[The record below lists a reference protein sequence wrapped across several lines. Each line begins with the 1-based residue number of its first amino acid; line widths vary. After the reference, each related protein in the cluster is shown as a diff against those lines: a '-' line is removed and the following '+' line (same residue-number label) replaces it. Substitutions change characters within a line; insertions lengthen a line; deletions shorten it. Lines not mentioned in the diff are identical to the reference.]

1 MNETLRPIRVLVAD
15 DHGLIREAIRLA
27 LGPERDIE
35 IVGEAERGDEVLVR
49 VRESRPNL
57 LLLDIKMPGLD
68 GLEVLDRV
76 RAEYPNLK
84 TAMLSAID
92 EPQVAEQALH
102 RGAVAYLGKRID
114 PAALASTIRQIMD
127 GQISME
133 TFGLARKTVEGSG
146 PDPGLSPRESEIL
159 KRVAAGR
166 SNREIAKELWLSEH
180 TVKYHLTNVYRKLG
194 VSGRT
199 DAARYAF
206 EHAIADRFSA

>member
-92 EPQVAEQALH
+92 DPQVAEQALQ

-114 PAALASTIRQIMD
+114 PAALASTIRQITD

-133 TFGLARKTVEGSG
+133 TFGLARKTIAGSG
-146 PDPGLSPRESEIL
+146 PDPGLSPREAEIL

-166 SNREIAKELWLSEH
+166 SNREIARELWLSEH
-180 TVKYHLTNVYRKLG
+180 TVKYHLHRCGAVRVRARDRRQVLRLARRIRTLG
-194 VSGRT
+194 
-199 DAARYAF
+199 
-206 EHAIADRFSA
+206 

>member
-1 MNETLRPIRVLVAD
+1 MNEKLRPIRVLVAD

-27 LGPERDIE
+27 LEAEPDIDV
-35 IVGEAERGDEVLVR
+35 VGEAERGDEVLAR

-68 GLEVLDRV
+68 GLDVLARV
-76 RAEYPNLK
+76 RAECPHVK

-92 EPQVAEQALH
+92 EPQIAEQALQG
-102 RGAVAYLGKRID
+102 GAVAYLGKRVD
-114 PAALASTIRQIMD
+114 PAALAPTIRQIMD
-127 GQISME
+127 GQISMG
-133 TFGLARKTVEGSG
+133 TFGLARKGPNGS
-146 PDPGLSPRESEIL
+146 DAESGLSARETEIL

-166 SNREIAKELWLSEH
+166 SNRQIAKELWLSEH

-199 DAARYAF
+199 DAAGYAF
-206 EHAIADRFSA
+206 EHGIADRFSA

>member
-1 MNETLRPIRVLVAD
+1 MNETLRHIRVLVAD

-27 LGPERDIE
+27 LAAEPDIT
-35 IVGEAERGDEVLVR
+35 IVAEAECGDEVLKR
-49 VRESRPNL
+49 VRESQPNL
-57 LLLDIKMPGLD
+57 LILDVKMPGLD

-76 RAEYPNLK
+76 RVQYPNLK

-92 EPQVAEQALH
+92 EPRVAEQALQ

-127 GQISME
+127 GEISME
-133 TFGLARKTVEGSG
+133 TFGLARTATGGSG
-146 PDPGLSPRESEIL
+146 PDPGLSPRETEIL

>member
-1 MNETLRPIRVLVAD
+1 MNETLRLIRVLVAD

-49 VRESRPNL
+49 VRESRPHL

-68 GLEVLDRV
+68 GLEVLDRA
-76 RAEYPNLK
+76 RAEYPSLK
-84 TAMLSAID
+84 IAMLSAID

-127 GQISME
+127 GEISME
-133 TFGLARKTVEGSG
+133 TFGLARKTDGSG

>member
-1 MNETLRPIRVLVAD
+1 MNEAERTIRVLVAD

-27 LGPERDIE
+27 LDAESDLG
-35 IVGEAERGDEVLVR
+35 IVGEAERGDEVIQR
-49 VRESRPNL
+49 VRESRPDV
-57 LLLDIKMPGLD
+57 LLLDIKMPGVD
-68 GLEVLDRV
+68 GLDVLDRL
-76 RAEYPNLK
+76 RTEFPQLK

-92 EPQVAEQALH
+92 EPEVAEQALQ

-127 GQISME
+127 GRISME
-133 TFGLARKTVEGSG
+133 TFGLAGKPKTGSG
-146 PDPGLSPRESEIL
+146 VDPGLSPRETQIL

-166 SNREIAKELWLSEH
+166 SNRAIAQELWLSEH

>member
-27 LGPERDIE
+27 LAPERDIS
-35 IVGEAERGDEVLVR
+35 IVAEVERGDEVMRRIL
-49 VRESRPNL
+49 ESRPNL
-57 LLLDIKMPGLD
+57 LILDVKMPGLD
-68 GLEVLDRV
+68 GLEVLDLV
-76 RAEYPNLK
+76 RAEYPGLK
-84 TAMLSAID
+84 TAMLSAVD
-92 EPQVAEQALH
+92 DPQVAEQALQ

-114 PAALASTIRQIMD
+114 PAALASTLRQIMS
-127 GQISME
+127 GEISMQ
-133 TFGLARKTVEGSG
+133 TFGLSHKPAAGAG
-146 PDPGLSPRESEIL
+146 PDAGLSRRETEIL

-166 SNREIAKELWLSEH
+166 SNREIAQELWLSEH

-199 DAARYAF
+199 DAARYAY

>member
-1 MNETLRPIRVLVAD
+1 MNETLRLIRVLVAD

-49 VRESRPNL
+49 VRESRPHL

-76 RAEYPNLK
+76 RTEHPNLK
-84 TAMLSAID
+84 IAMLSAID

-133 TFGLARKTVEGSG
+133 TFGLARKTDGLG

>member
-49 VRESRPNL
+49 VRETRPTL

-76 RAEYPNLK
+76 RAECPKLK

-114 PAALASTIRQIMD
+114 PAALASTIRQIMN
-127 GQISME
+127 GEISME
-133 TFGLARKTVEGSG
+133 TFGLARKTTGSG
-146 PDPGLSPRESEIL
+146 PDPGLSLREAEIL

-166 SNREIAKELWLSEH
+166 SNREIAGELWLSEH

>member
-1 MNETLRPIRVLVAD
+1 MNKTLRPIRVLVAD

-27 LGPERDIE
+27 LGHEPDIE

-49 VRESRPNL
+49 VRESQPNL

-92 EPQVAEQALH
+92 EPQVAEQALQ

-133 TFGLARKTVEGSG
+133 TFGLAHKTGGGSG
-146 PDPGLSPRESEIL
+146 PDPGLSPREAEIL

>member
-1 MNETLRPIRVLVAD
+1 MNETLRLIRVLVAD

-49 VRESRPNL
+49 VRESRPHL

-76 RAEYPNLK
+76 RAEHPNLK
-84 TAMLSAID
+84 IAMLSAID

-133 TFGLARKTVEGSG
+133 TFGLARKTDGLG

>member
-1 MNETLRPIRVLVAD
+1 MNETLRPIRVLVCD

-35 IVGEAERGDEVLVR
+35 I
-49 VRESRPNL
+49 
-57 LLLDIKMPGLD
+57 
-68 GLEVLDRV
+68 LDRV
-76 RAEYPNLK
+76 RAQYPNLK

-133 TFGLARKTVEGSG
+133 TFGLARKTTGSG
-146 PDPGLSPRESEIL
+146 PDPG
-159 KRVAAGR
+159 
-166 SNREIAKELWLSEH
+166 
-180 TVKYHLTNVYRKLG
+180 
-194 VSGRT
+194 
-199 DAARYAF
+199 
-206 EHAIADRFSA
+206 

>member
-1 MNETLRPIRVLVAD
+1 MTETARTIRVLVAD

-27 LGPERDIE
+27 LDPEHDIG
-35 IVGEAERGDEVLVR
+35 IVGEAERGDEVLQR
-49 VRESRPNL
+49 VRESRPDV
-57 LLLDIKMPGLD
+57 LLLDIKMPGVD
-68 GLEVLDRV
+68 GLEVLDRL
-76 RAEYPNLK
+76 RAEFPQLK

-92 EPQVAEQALH
+92 EPEVAEQALQ

-114 PAALASTIRQIMD
+114 PAALASTVRQIMA
-127 GQISME
+127 GKISME
-133 TFGLARKTVEGSG
+133 TFGLAGKAKPGSG
-146 PDPGLSPRESEIL
+146 VDPGLSPRETQIL

-166 SNREIAKELWLSEH
+166 SNRAIAQELWLSEH

>member
-1 MNETLRPIRVLVAD
+1 MNETLRLIRVLVAD

-49 VRESRPNL
+49 VRESRPHL

-68 GLEVLDRV
+68 GLEVLDRA
-76 RAEYPNLK
+76 RAEYPSLK
-84 TAMLSAID
+84 IAMLSAID

-114 PAALASTIRQIMD
+114 PSALASTIRQIMD
-127 GQISME
+127 GEISME
-133 TFGLARKTVEGSG
+133 TFGLARKTDGSG